1 MVNQNCL
8 SSQRIKISIYQLTQ
22 LNMVN
27 TLYLSN
33 LPPRPDSFNKFK
45 DILLSTINPSYRAGD
60 SDSRFSL
67 KDAPNKDRVPC
78 IDDSYQIV
86 EISRYRSRKL
96 KRSCF
101 ITFKDTENRDRF
113 IKDFK
118 DKLKVRGRKV
128 QIEVAKHESY
138 AELYFNGELEQLKRE
153 VQAKKV
159 NKEVSKGNAIVP
171 ATKLNRR
178 LRRARSKLRKKNLD
192 EETIRRL
199 LDGQK
204 RPGQAKSSG
213 NTAEGKG
220 KTNDVKKASAKKVV
234 EIISNP
240 PHNILL
246 VQNLPN
252 DITQGELE
260 ELFQSSGF
268 KEVRLVGV
276 RNLCFVEY
284 NSSENATNVIN
295 RLGHEYSLK
304 DSIIKIGYAKK

>member
-1 MVNQNCL
+1 
-8 SSQRIKISIYQLTQ
+8 
-22 LNMVN
+22 MVN

-33 LPPRPDSFNKFK
+33 LPSRPDSFNKFK

-67 KDAPNKDRVPC
+67 KDSPNKDRVPC
-78 IDDSYQIV
+78 LDDSYQIV

-118 DKLKVRGRKV
+118 DKLKVHGRKV

-159 NKEVSKGNAIVP
+159 NKEVSKDNEIVP
-171 ATKLNRR
+171 AAKLNRR

-234 EIISNP
+234 KIISNP

-246 VQNLPN
+246 VQNLPK

>member
-1 MVNQNCL
+1 
-8 SSQRIKISIYQLTQ
+8 
-22 LNMVN
+22 MVN

-33 LPPRPDSFNKFK
+33 LPSRPDSFNKFK

-118 DKLKVRGRKV
+118 DKLKVHGRKV

-159 NKEVSKGNAIVP
+159 NKEVSKGNVIVP

-204 RPGQAKSSG
+204 RSGQAKSSG

-234 EIISNP
+234 KIISNP

-246 VQNLPN
+246 VQNLPK

>member
-1 MVNQNCL
+1 
-8 SSQRIKISIYQLTQ
+8 
-22 LNMVN
+22 MVN

-33 LPPRPDSFNKFK
+33 LPSRPDSFNKFK

-118 DKLKVRGRKV
+118 DKLKVHGRKV

-159 NKEVSKGNAIVP
+159 NKEVSKDNEIVP

-204 RPGQAKSSG
+204 RSGQAKSSG

-234 EIISNP
+234 KIISNP

-246 VQNLPN
+246 VQNLPK